1 MSTVG
6 IDVSSLSSACNFLP
20 GLCVPLGLAIMPVQV
35 GGKSTNTNIQQT
47 KKKLKKTKKK
57 KKTKRET
64 TVRNTRRK

>member
-47 KKKLKKTKKK
+47 KKKLKKTKR
-57 KKTKRET
+57 KTKRET

>member
-35 GGKSTNTNIQQT
+35 GGKSTNTNIQQ
-47 KKKLKKTKKK
+47 KKKKEKK
-57 KKTKRET
+57 KKTKRKRKRKT

>member
-57 KKTKRET
+57 KKRET

>member
-35 GGKSTNTNIQQT
+35 GGKSTNTNIQQ
-47 KKKLKKTKKK
+47 KKKKEKK
-57 KKTKRET
+57 KKTKRKRKT

>member
-47 KKKLKKTKKK
+47 KKKLKKTKRK